1 MSRSSPVPVSSLV
14 KKMAPRRIL
23 PVLVYRAGR
32 HARLQLSHP
41 PGCQTMAATRAGV

>member
-1 MSRSSPVPVSSLV
+1 
-14 KKMAPRRIL
+14 MAPRRIHADGRSQASIELIL

-41 PGCQTMAATRAGV
+41 PGCQTMAATRAGA